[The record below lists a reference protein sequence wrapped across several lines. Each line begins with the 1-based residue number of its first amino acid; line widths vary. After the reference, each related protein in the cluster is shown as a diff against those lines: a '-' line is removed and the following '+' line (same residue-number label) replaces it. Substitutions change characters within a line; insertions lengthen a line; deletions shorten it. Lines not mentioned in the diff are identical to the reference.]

1 MKITY
6 GDKQWDTYAEI
17 DGVEQDSVTVF
28 YNTSPAE
35 REVNWGG
42 SCDVT
47 GVYFEDEG
55 CMMEAMSDEEIET
68 LEQRVLEHENSIN
81 DPDNQDY

>member
-17 DGVEQDSVTVF
+17 DEVELDVMVF

-35 REVNWGG
+35 PDVNWGG

-55 CMMEAMSDEEIET
+55 CMMEAMSDEEIDT

>member
-35 REVNWGG
+35 REVNWEAPVMSLG
-42 SCDVT
+42 S
-47 GVYFEDEG
+47 
-55 CMMEAMSDEEIET
+55 T
-68 LEQRVLEHENSIN
+68 LKTRAA
-81 DPDNQDY
+81 